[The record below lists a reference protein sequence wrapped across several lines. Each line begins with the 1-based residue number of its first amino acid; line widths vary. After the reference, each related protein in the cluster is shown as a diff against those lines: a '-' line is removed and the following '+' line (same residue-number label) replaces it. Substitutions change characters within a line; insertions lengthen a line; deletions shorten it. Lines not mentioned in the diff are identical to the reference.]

1 MTAANSRFFNRDSQ
15 NIIVK
20 WWFDL
25 DKLNFLII
33 CGLILFGLMV
43 CATSTTAIA
52 KKIGVEKFFFLKKQL
67 FFTFLAFLTMI
78 FISLL
83 KREFLKILC
92 LAGLVCSVILLMMV
106 VVFGFEI
113 KGARRWLSVF
123 GIVLQPSEFAKT
135 FFVVANAYILFKFNS
150 YNFTFKYGIS
160 AALFAIV
167 TSLMIIQPDIG
178 MTLTV
183 SVLWAAQLFVNGIS
197 IYFIGFCAVVAV
209 IGLFSA
215 YIFLPHVEDR
225 FNRFLD
231 LESKNYQVERSLDAF
246 ANGGVLGVGQGNGIV
261 KNFIPDSHTDFVFA
275 VVSEEYGAL
284 TAILLLLTFLALIFR
299 IVKFLMKEQD
309 RFVYLCLFG
318 LMIQFTM
325 QLVINTGVSMR
336 LFPTKGMTLPLI
348 SYGGSSM
355 LAMGICFGLIL
366 NFTKKRYHNNIDYG
380 NLKLID

>member
-1 MTAANSRFFNRDSQ
+1 MTALGGRFFNRDSQ

-25 DKLNFLII
+25 DKINFLII
-33 CGLILFGLMV
+33 CGLMFFGLMI

-52 KKIGVEKFFFLKKQL
+52 KKLAIDKFFFLKKQII
-67 FFTFLAFLTMI
+67 FTSLAFIMVI

-92 LAGLVCSVILLMMV
+92 LVGLLFSVLLLIMV
-106 VVFGFEI
+106 AIFGFEI
-113 KGARRWLSVF
+113 KGSRRWLSIF
-123 GIVLQPSEFAKT
+123 GFVIQPSEFAKT
-135 FFVVANAYILFKFNS
+135 FFVVANAYILHRFNS
-150 YNFTFKYGIS
+150 YGFSFKYGIS
-160 AALFAIV
+160 AMLF
-167 TSLMIIQPDIG
+167 SLIAMLLIIQPDIG

-197 IYFIGFCAVVAV
+197 IYFVAFCGFCAL
-209 IGLFSA
+209 IGLLSA

-231 LESKNYQVERSLDAF
+231 LDSKNYQVERSLDAF
-246 ANGGVLGVGQGNGIV
+246 VNGGMLGVGQGNGVV
-261 KNFIPDSHTDFVFA
+261 KKFIPDSHTDFVFA

-284 TAILLLLTFLALIFR
+284 TSILLLLTFLLLIFR
-299 IVKFLMKEQD
+299 IVKFLMKEED
-309 RFVYLCLFG
+309 RFIYLCLFG

-355 LAMGICFGLIL
+355 LAIGVCFGLIL
-366 NFTKKRYHNNIDYG
+366 NFTKKRYHSNIDYG